1 MRMLIKKLLKKHRYP
16 PEGMEDAVQ
25 IVMTQCE
32 LWTDSVMDV
41 EDDKEY
47 DFRREQPLS
56 MVAEGSN
63 YYSNNNM

>member
-1 MRMLIKKLLKKHRYP
+1 
-16 PEGMEDAVQ
+16 
-25 IVMTQCE
+25 MTQCE